1 MEARVTEGR
10 MRAPERRERPRCRPE
25 HMPHPDEVLEA
36 CGALTFYGGEKAVKR
51 GRLLLLAFRT
61 LVDEPND
68 VIIQWYAK
76 QIGVDPKEL
85 SDEVKEQIDN
95 ILKNIPA
102 REMIIDIEP
111 KEAKPLANRG

>member
-1 MEARVTEGR
+1 MFDQINTIEL
-10 MRAPERRERPRCRPE
+10 APWIVDALGYITNAAALLLPLL
-25 HMPHPDEVLEA
+25 VLA
-36 CGALTFYGGEKAVKR
+36 VLTFYGGEKAVKR